1 MKPKSKKVKDIITEG
16 TERYDDIINIHDLN
30 PDEDN
35 IEIYGGADED
45 YFKDLQRQ
53 IEEDGLIE
61 PPIVYPKTLEI
72 TRSFYQSSM
81 KSDIF
86 GKVDFGSPQV
96 TASTNSNKAVPF

>member
-61 PPIVYPKTLEI
+61 TPIVYPKPLEI
-72 TRSFYQSSM
+72 
-81 KSDIF
+81 K
-86 GKVDFGSPQV
+86 
-96 TASTNSNKAVPF
+96 